1 MNVEQYLFQSPSPQ
15 RVQVGRPD
23 ASTAKEET
31 ETETKA
37 EESSKP
43 VEQTQDLSIQEPEKM
58 NLTSPNRILDLYV

>member
-23 ASTAKEET
+23 TSTTKEET

-37 EESSKP
+37 QESSKP
-43 VEQTQDLSIQEPEKM
+43 VEQTQDLSLQEPEKM